1 VVGQLDGRVAIVTG
15 AGQNIGRAIALR
27 FVREGAAVAIV
38 DRDQGRAERVC
49 EEATAGGGRAIA
61 VVADVSQEADVER
74 AVDRVVAELGD
85 VHILVNNAAKTINKT
100 LLDTSLDEWED
111 VIGITLRSQFL
122 WIRKAASAMIAAGH
136 GGAIVNMASTS
147 GHRGNI
153 GKGAYPVAKAGVLNL
168 TRVAAV
174 ELAPHGIRVNSV
186 TPTQSGQPL
195 GYGYQAD
202 VLERSGPSKG
212 IPLGRWGRPDDQ
224 ANAAL
229 FLASDEAS
237 FITGADLPC
246 DGGLLAIFPKSS

>member
-1 VVGQLDGRVAIVTG
+1 VGQLDGRVAIVTG

-27 FVREGAAVAIV
+27 LAREGAAVAIV
-38 DRDQGRAERVC
+38 DRDAGRAEAVC
-49 EEATAGGGRAIA
+49 QEASATGARAVA
-61 VVADVSQEADVER
+61 VVADVSREADVDR

-85 VHILVNNAAKTINKT
+85 LHVLVNNAAKTINKP
-100 LLDTSLDEWED
+100 LLETSLDEWED
-111 VIGITLRSQFL
+111 VIGVTLRSQFL
-122 WIRKAASAMIAAGH
+122 FLRRAAAAMIAGGH

-147 GHRGNI
+147 GHRGNV

-202 VLERSGPSKG
+202 VLERSGPARG
-212 IPLGRWGRPDDQ
+212 IPLGRWGRPEDQ
-224 ANAAL
+224 ANAVL
-229 FLASDEAS
+229 FLASDEAA

-246 DGGLLAIFPKSS
+246 DGGLLAVFPKSG

>member
-1 VVGQLDGRVAIVTG
+1 VGQLDGRVAIVTG

-27 FVREGAAVAIV
+27 FAQEGAAVAIV
-38 DRDQGRAERVC
+38 DRDAGRAEAVC
-49 EEATAGGGRAIA
+49 DEVTAAGGRAIA
-61 VVADVSQEADVER
+61 IVADVSREPDVTR
-74 AVDRVVAELGD
+74 AVDRTVAELGD
-85 VHILVNNAAKTINKT
+85 IDILVNNAAKTINRP
-100 LLDTSLDEWED
+100 LLETSLEEWED
-111 VIGITLRSQFL
+111 VIGVTLRSQFL
-122 WIRKAASAMIAAGH
+122 FIQKAASAMIAAGH

-202 VLERSGPSKG
+202 VLERSGPARS

-224 ANAAL
+224 ANAVL
-229 FLASDEAS
+229 FLASDEAE

-246 DGGLLAIFPKSS
+246 DGGLLAVFPKG